1 MNHYMIDIETLS
13 TDTNAH
19 VLAIAMVK
27 FTEKEVLKT
36 QVLYPDPEIQHNT
49 GRKIDFDTLNFWMK
63 QPELLKEI
71 MEKPTKSLS
80 FCSAHLRWFI
90 DIAEKDSNIVW
101 AKSPSFDLMIMRSLF
116 SSPLLPWKFS
126 NERDVRTAYDKLTE
140 KGIELTKPERAH
152 DPLSDA
158 LAQVANVQKFLNL

>member
-1 MNHYMIDIETLS
+1 MHYMIDIETLS

-27 FTEKEVLKT
+27 FTEKEVIKH

-71 MEKPTKSLS
+71 MEKPSQSML
-80 FCSAHLRWFI
+80 FCLTQVQYFI
-90 DIAEKDSNIVW
+90 EDGARDTNIVW
-101 AKSPSFDLMIMRSLF
+101 AKSPTFDLMILRSLF

>member
-27 FTEKEVLKT
+27 FTEKEVIKH

-49 GRKIDFDTLNFWMK
+49 GRKIDFDTIKFWLK
-63 QPELLKEI
+63 SPDLLKEI

-90 DIAEKDSNIVW
+90 DLTNYEQNIVW

-116 SSPLLPWKFS
+116 SSPMLPWKFS